1 MILIIGATGT
11 VGRPLVGMLEQAGA
25 DVRAVTR
32 DAKTARLPAAVD
44 VVEADPSQAATLR
57 EALRDVT
64 AIFLNPRAIGE
75 AAVELMTLARG
86 RGVKRVVTM
95 SALNVEFDLARQPS
109 RLRGEYNKEVEAAA
123 IDSGLEWV
131 ALRSGAYAIN
141 LIALWAAQIRA
152 GNVVRGPYA
161 KSAWAPIHERDI
173 AAVGAHALLT
183 DDLVGRRPV
192 LTGPQSLT
200 QPQMVA
206 EIGAAIGRRLQFDEI
221 TREGAA
227 QAMIRAGMPAPL
239 AEGFLTM
246 QAESYG
252 QPGLVSGEV
261 EAILGRPGITF
272 AEWAA
277 DHADAFRS

>member
-25 DVRAVTR
+25 DVRAITR

-75 AAVELMTLARG
+75 SAVELMTLARD

-161 KSAWAPIHERDI
+161 ESAWAPIHERDI

-200 QPQMVA
+200 QPQMVS

-252 QPGLVSGEV
+252 QSGLVSGEV

-277 DHADAFRS
+277 DHADTFRS